1 VALARALTA
10 TPDVPAALR
19 LYDRAR
25 RPVTQRLVRTARLMN
40 RMAHARRLPGL
51 RNAVM
56 PTAVKVGGGPG

>member
-1 VALARALTA
+1 VAPARALTA

-19 LYDRAR
+19 AYDRAR

-56 PTAVKVGGGPG
+56 RTAVQVGGGPG